1 MKVIALANNKG
12 GVGKTTTALNLA
24 AGLREKKKKVLL
36 VDLDAQEN
44 LAFNCG
50 VKHEDLKN
58 SSLYD
63 VFQNK
68 AKIDDCIFQI
78 DDDLKDFDIVVGGV
92 NLRNADTDKNITEDS
107 LVKALNG
114 LSESYDYIVVDTPP
128 NLSKITVVALKA
140 ADSLIIPIQPSPF
153 SLQGISNL
161 IGFVVK
167 ANEELL
173 NNIGLLFIGVNERF
187 NVGKD
192 IIELTEAIAKKY
204 NAKIFKTMIRN
215 GVKVP
220 ESQLKQKTL
229 FQLAPSC
236 NVAKDYS
243 TFADEI
249 MKGSKKNGK

>member
-1 MKVIALANNKG
+1 MKIIALANNKG

-24 AGLREKKKKVLL
+24 AGLREKGKKVLL

-50 VKHEDLKN
+50 VKHEDLKG

-78 DDDLKDFDIVVGGV
+78 DDNLKDFDIVVGGV
-92 NLRNADTDKNITEDS
+92 NLRNADTDNKITDDS
-107 LVKALNG
+107 LIKALND
-114 LSESYDYIVVDTPP
+114 LSESYDYVVVDTPP
-128 NLSKITVVALKA
+128 NLSKITVVAMKA
-140 ADSLIIPIQPSPF
+140 ADRLIIPIQPSPF
-153 SLQGISNL
+153 SLQGIGNM
-161 IGFVVK
+161 IGFVGK

-192 IIELTEAIAKKY
+192 IIELSEAIAKKY